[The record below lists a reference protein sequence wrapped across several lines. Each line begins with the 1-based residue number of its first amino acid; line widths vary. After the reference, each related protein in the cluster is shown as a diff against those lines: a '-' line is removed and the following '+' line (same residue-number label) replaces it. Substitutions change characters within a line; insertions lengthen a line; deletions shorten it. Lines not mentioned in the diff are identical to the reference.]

1 MRPLNLLCS
10 LALTCGVAFAA
21 EPAAISP
28 GETVSL
34 FNGKDLSSFTTWETV
49 HGKEDPDR
57 VFTVVEQIDG
67 APAIRASGQ
76 HWGGLITKERYANY
90 HLVFE
95 YRWGL
100 VTWGQRKDRARDAG
114 VLLHCQGEE
123 GNYQK
128 DFKAP
133 WMRSVEYQIIEGAS
147 GDLILVG
154 GYDRAT
160 GEFIMP
166 AVKGTFSMRGQ
177 LKVWDPKGEPGQ
189 FGKGNGR
196 IHVGYKTADW
206 KDVLGFRGPNDVEK
220 PIGQWNR
227 AEAIVDN
234 GKFTYFLN
242 GVKVNE
248 FGESTFREGRLLF
261 QSEGAE
267 IYYRK
272 IELRPVKK

>member
-1 MRPLNLLCS
+1 MKKLLS
-10 LALTCGVAFAA
+10 LLFIFCGIAIAG

-28 GETVSL
+28 RETVVL
-34 FNGKDLSSFTTWETV
+34 FNGKDLSMFTTWETV

-57 VFTVVEQIDG
+57 VFTVVDQIDG

-95 YRWGL
+95 YRWGI

-128 DFKAP
+128 DFKAA
-133 WMRSVEYQIIEGAS
+133 WMRSVEYQVIEGAS

-166 AVKGTFSMRGQ
+166 AVKGTYSMRGQ
-177 LKVWDPKGEPGQ
+177 LKVWDPNGKLEQ

-196 IHVGYKTADW
+196 IHVSYKSAEW

-242 GVKVNE
+242 GQKVNE
-248 FGESTFREGRLLF
+248 FAESTFREGRLLF

-267 IYYRK
+267 VYYRG

>member
-1 MRPLNLLCS
+1 MKTISLL
-10 LALTCGVAFAA
+10 AFTAAVAFAA

-28 GETVSL
+28 TETVSL
-34 FNGKDLSSFTTWETV
+34 FNGTDLSMFTTWETD

-67 APAIRASGQ
+67 GPAIRSSGQ
-76 HWGGLITKERYANY
+76 HWGGLVTKERYANY

-100 VTWGQRKDRARDAG
+100 ITWGQRKDRARDAG

-128 DFKAP
+128 DFKAA
-133 WMRSVEYQIIEGAS
+133 WMRSIEYQIIEGAA

-166 AVKGTFSMRGQ
+166 AVKGTYSMRGQ
-177 LKVWDPKGEPGQ
+177 MKVWDPNGTPGE

-196 IHVGYKTADW
+196 IHVSYKSADW
-206 KDVLGFRGPNDVEK
+206 KDVLGFRGPDDVEK
-220 PIGQWNR
+220 PVGQWNR

-242 GVKVNE
+242 GKKVNE
-248 FGESTFREGRLLF
+248 FSDSTFREGRLLF

>member
-1 MRPLNLLCS
+1 MKLIPLLTFSTAFFS
-10 LALTCGVAFAA
+10 LAFAA
-21 EPAAISP
+21 EPPAISP
-28 GETVSL
+28 RETVVL
-34 FNGKDLSSFTTWETV
+34 FNGKDLSNFTTWLV
-49 HGKEDPDR
+49 GHGKEDPDR
-57 VFTVVEQIDG
+57 VFTVVDQIDG
-67 APAIRASGQ
+67 APAIRASGL
-76 HWGGLITKERYANY
+76 HWGGIITKERYANY

-100 VTWGQRKDRARDAG
+100 VTQGQRKDRARDAG

-166 AVKGTFSMRGQ
+166 AVKGTVNEHKR
-177 LKVWDPKGEPGQ
+177 WDPNGTLGQ

-196 IHVGYKTADW
+196 IHVSYKSLEW
-206 KDVLGFRGPNDVEK
+206 KDVLGYRGPDDVEK

-242 GVKVNE
+242 GKKVNE

-267 IYYRK
+267 IYYRNL
-272 IELRPVKK
+272 ELRPVKK